1 MNTTFVIYPDKSWSF
16 GPFMNHGISKTNVK
30 TVKILTKKGIQ
41 VMLIASRSIAKEEE
55 MFYDYNGEYVEYDT
69 S

>member
-1 MNTTFVIYPDKSWSF
+1 
-16 GPFMNHGISKTNVK
+16 MNHGISKTNVK